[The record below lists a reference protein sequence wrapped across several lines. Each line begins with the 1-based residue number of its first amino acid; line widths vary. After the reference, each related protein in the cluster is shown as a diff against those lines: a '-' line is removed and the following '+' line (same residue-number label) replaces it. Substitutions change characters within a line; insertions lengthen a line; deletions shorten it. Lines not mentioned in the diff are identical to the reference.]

1 MRGLRLLAAAVLAA
15 ALPGLAPTHAVAQD
29 AARGAELAAARNCG
43 ICHGANGR
51 SEIEDIPSL
60 AGQQAD
66 YVTLQMILFRE
77 GIRQVPV
84 MNQAAADMADKD
96 IEDLAAFF
104 ASLPAGPPEDRRP
117 PDAALIAAGQ
127 ALTGP
132 RNCGVCHLPGYVGRN
147 QVPRI
152 AAQREEFLARA
163 MTEYRDGKR
172 VGIDTQMNS
181 AVFGMSDSD
190 IAALAHYLAQR
201 D

>member
-1 MRGLRLLAAAVLAA
+1 MG
-15 ALPGLAPTHAVAQD
+15 G
-29 AARGAELAAARNCG
+29 
-43 ICHGANGR
+43 
-51 SEIEDIPSL
+51 EILDIL
-60 AGQQAD
+60 VGH
-66 YVTLQMILFRE
+66 Y
-77 GIRQVPV
+77 
-84 MNQAAADMADKD
+84 
-96 IEDLAAFF
+96 
-104 ASLPAGPPEDRRP
+104 ASLPPGPPEDRRP

-181 AVFGMSDSD
+181 AVFGMSDAD